1 MTTHRR
7 PIWEEDFSSL
17 SPLAALVRLALHSQ
31 RLWLTLLVILGL
43 VIGSIRSLVLERG
56 KVKMGARMVEKERRR
71 LLKKMRKSDESEILD
86 PITSESSM
94 SRSSTL
100 KTPSDTL
107 SERERRRQEFELMR
121 KIQED
126 AQTKRRWT
134 SLIISGST

>member
-1 MTTHRR
+1 VTTHRR

-71 LLKKMRKSDESEILD
+71 L
-86 PITSESSM
+86 SS
-94 SRSSTL
+94 
-100 KTPSDTL
+100 
-107 SERERRRQEFELMR
+107 
-121 KIQED
+121 
-126 AQTKRRWT
+126 KR
-134 SLIISGST
+134 